1 MVILNALTAVSGKMK
16 EVVTNP
22 KVQQYALLAGS
33 YAAGAYGGPP
43 ARRAV
48 EEYGP
53 VVGPYI
59 VKALVVLLGG

>member
-1 MVILNALTAVSGKMK
+1 MALLGGLAGKLK
-16 EVVTNP
+16 GYVQDP
-22 KVQQYALLAGS
+22 KVQKYVLMAGS

-43 ARRAV
+43 AKRVV

-59 VKALVVLLGG
+59 VKGIVLLLGG

>member
-1 MVILNALTAVSGKMK
+1 MSFGSIKAKLVGLVQ
-16 EVVTNP
+16 NP
-22 KVQQYALLAGS
+22 KVQKYVLTAGS

-43 ARRAV
+43 AKKLV

-59 VKALVVLLGG
+59 VKGLVLLLGG